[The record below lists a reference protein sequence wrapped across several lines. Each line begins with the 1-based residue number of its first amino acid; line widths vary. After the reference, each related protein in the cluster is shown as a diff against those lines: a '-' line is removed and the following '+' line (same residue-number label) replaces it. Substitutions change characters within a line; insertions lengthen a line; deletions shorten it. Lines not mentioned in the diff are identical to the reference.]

1 MSQILFVT
9 RPHLIRANQS
19 WTWPVTLKVHSI
31 HWKFICWSVS
41 FVFTL
46 LRISVL
52 WQISKTITI
61 LYEQN
66 FFIFQNS
73 AFKLFFLVW
82 FFQNIKVLNLYAYQI
97 MNGVNSRMRLRAAK
111 NQKKNRLNML
121 YYIAWLFS
129 IVPSTARINDK
140 LCKDYYRYWSNEHNF
155 TYGVREVVHQLFNV
169 WYYWTI
175 LLFIFDHVML
185 PCKLLFSFRLLF
197 PPL

>member
-9 RPHLIRANQS
+9 RPHLIRANQA

-73 AFKLFFLVW
+73 AFKLFSLFGFSKILRFLTYKHNKLWTLWTPGRIYVR
-82 FFQNIKVLNLYAYQI
+82 QESSEQAINILA
-97 MNGVNSRMRLRAAK
+97 S
-111 NQKKNRLNML
+111 
-121 YYIAWLFS
+121 
-129 IVPSTARINDK
+129 ARSNINA
-140 LCKDYYRYWSNEHNF
+140 
-155 TYGVREVVHQLFNV
+155 
-169 WYYWTI
+169 
-175 LLFIFDHVML
+175 HV
-185 PCKLLFSFRLLF
+185 S
-197 PPL
+197 